1 MNNNLTK
8 RVLSSIVILPI
19 SFFFIFK
26 GSLIFLLFLF
36 LLYLISS
43 QEWFRMVTDIRLKI
57 IGLIFLFLSFYF
69 TYLARTENL
78 YFFLLIT
85 ILCISTDLG
94 CFICGKIFKGPKLN
108 KISPNKTYSGMVGS
122 FVFAVIIS
130 YSLYNLI
137 DYELVFKKKIFFS
150 IEFNFLLFVIL
161 ISFISQSGDI
171 FISYFKRKSKI
182 KDTGKIFPG
191 HGGLLDRIDGM
202 IFAFPV
208 AYFIYIISS

>member
-69 TYLARTENL
+69 TYLARTENWKRPKNEINYL
-78 YFFLLIT
+78 FNLL
-85 ILCISTDLG
+85 
-94 CFICGKIFKGPKLN
+94 
-108 KISPNKTYSGMVGS
+108 
-122 FVFAVIIS
+122 
-130 YSLYNLI
+130 
-137 DYELVFKKKIFFS
+137 E
-150 IEFNFLLFVIL
+150 NFLIKEIDNLSSKNIKLKIL
-161 ISFISQSGDI
+161 
-171 FISYFKRKSKI
+171 
-182 KDTGKIFPG
+182 GKKNF
-191 HGGLLDRIDGM
+191 
-202 IFAFPV
+202 
-208 AYFIYIISS
+208 